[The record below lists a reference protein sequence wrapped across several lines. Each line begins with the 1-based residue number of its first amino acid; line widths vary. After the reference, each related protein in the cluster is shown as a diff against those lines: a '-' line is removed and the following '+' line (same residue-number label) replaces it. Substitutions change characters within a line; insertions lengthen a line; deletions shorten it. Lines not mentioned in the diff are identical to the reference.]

1 MLCLLSDEEFH
12 ARYLTLAIASA
23 RIAPLAMS
31 NVPTL
36 FDPPAEAHAAP
47 AIGDYIQPNLGHGL
61 RIWWAYYWP
70 TTLIT
75 LVLGLLLGRVVTA
88 LWENFIVP
96 AKALV
101 PVTRFGPYVINYAV
115 ALFIMHYVLGK
126 TFRHF
131 RLGLVPSGSMGPADA
146 LKPTFARTLRVW
158 WIFTWRTVLYTGLS
172 VVFVTYPMG
181 MFVGLFNPS
190 PNVARLI
197 FLLLGFAT
205 GGALSLFVI
214 YSNILDEDIGDFRV
228 VLLPRQSPVP
238 AHNPLATDAAPL
250 G

>member
-1 MLCLLSDEEFH
+1 MLCVLSDEELH
-12 ARYLTLAIASA
+12 ARHLTLAIASA

-31 NVPTL
+31 NLPTL
-36 FDPPAEAHAAP
+36 FDPPAGAHSAP
-47 AIGDYIQPNLGHGL
+47 AIDDYIQPNLGHGL

-70 TTLIT
+70 TTLIA
-75 LVLGLLLGRVVTA
+75 LVLSLLLGLVITA

-96 AKALV
+96 AKALI

-115 ALFIMHYVLGK
+115 AFFIMHYVLGK
-126 TFRHF
+126 TFQHF
-131 RLGLVPSGSMGPADA
+131 RLGLVPSGGTRPAEA

-158 WIFTWRTVLYTGLS
+158 WIFTWRTVLYTALS
-172 VVFVTYPMG
+172 IVFVTYPLG

-197 FLLLGFAT
+197 FLLLGFFM

-228 VLLPRQSPVP
+228 VLLPRQSAVP
-238 AHNPLATDAAPL
+238 SHNPLTTDAVPL

>member
-31 NVPTL
+31 NLPTM
-36 FDPPAEAHAAP
+36 FDPPAEAHAVP
-47 AIGDYIQPNLGHGL
+47 AIDHYIQPNLGHGL

-75 LVLGLLLGRVVTA
+75 LILGYLLGIVVRA
-88 LWENFIVP
+88 LWENFIVC

-115 ALFIMHYVLGK
+115 ALFIMNYVLGK

-172 VVFVTYPMG
+172 IVFVTYPMG
-181 MFVGLFNPS
+181 MFVGLFNPT

-197 FLLLGFAT
+197 FLLLGFVT

-228 VLLPRQSPVP
+228 VLLPRQNAVP
-238 AHNPLATDAAPL
+238 AHNPLATDPAPL

>member
-1 MLCLLSDEEFH
+1 MLCVLSGEEFD

-31 NVPTL
+31 SLPTI
-36 FDPPAEAHAAP
+36 FDPPAGAHAAP
-47 AIGDYIQPNLGHGL
+47 AIDDYIQPDLGHGL

-75 LVLGLLLGRVVTA
+75 LVLSLLLGRVVTA
-88 LWENFIVP
+88 LWENFIIS
-96 AKALV
+96 AKPLV
-101 PVTRFGPYVINYAV
+101 PVSRYGPYIINYVV
-115 ALFIMHYVLGK
+115 ALFVMRYILGK

-131 RLGLVPSGSMGPADA
+131 RLGLISSGGASPAQT
-146 LKPTFARTLRVW
+146 LKPTFIRTLRVW

-172 VVFVTYPMG
+172 IVFVTYPMG

-197 FLLLGFAT
+197 FLLLGFVT

-214 YSNILDEDIGDFRV
+214 YSNILDEDIDDFRV
-228 VLLPRQSPVP
+228 VLLPRQNAVP
-238 AHNPLATDAAPL
+238 AHNPLATDPAPL